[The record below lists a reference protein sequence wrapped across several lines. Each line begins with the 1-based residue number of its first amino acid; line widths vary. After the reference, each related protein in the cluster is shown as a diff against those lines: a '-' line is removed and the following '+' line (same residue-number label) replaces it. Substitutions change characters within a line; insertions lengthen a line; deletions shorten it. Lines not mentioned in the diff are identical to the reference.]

1 MQDAKSST
9 VARSLEN
16 FCHDFGVPNFLTFDS
31 ATNQKGLRSVFIT
44 TICEHHIDHH
54 VSSPRRYNEKSTE
67 GIVRILKT
75 RWYRIMMKKRVP

>member
-1 MQDAKSST
+1 MQDVKRST
-9 VARSLEN
+9 VARSLED

-31 ATNQKGLRSVFIT
+31 ATNQKDIRSEFMS
-44 TICEHHIDHH
+44 TIRKHHIDHH
-54 VSSPRRYNEKSTE
+54 VSSPRRYNENSTE